1 MSVNPTT
8 QLVLL
13 IYEYLY
19 NKGNQLEKAYI
30 DELNSHYKDMFNH
43 RPDLVVDSF
52 DLLKLIETRAKF
64 LMFMDIQKDMYELL
78 KLYKPGTMNNPDR

>member
-13 IYEYLY
+13 LYEYLY
-19 NKGNQLEKAYI
+19 NKGNQLEKSYI
-30 DELNSHYKDMFNH
+30 DELNSHYKDMFSH

-52 DLLKLIETRAKF
+52 DLLKLIETKAKF